1 MIHKSDFVS
10 WLLEAQTP
18 SIRYLALR
26 DLLEVP
32 AGDERLSG
40 TRQAIMNDGPIPAI
54 LARQTETGEWGG
66 DRSYY
71 TPKYTSSHWSM
82 LLLRELETDPQDARF
97 QRGAAFMLDR
107 LQEGL
112 QKALDEDQRGWS
124 CFWGNL
130 LHYAVYAG
138 KGDDPRVQMLVD
150 YAVRDLSDEHCRCRY
165 NDGHA
170 CAWGVVRTLWGLAAL
185 RPAQRTPAVQAAID
199 HALPFLLEQFS
210 LLDANYPMPDNGKIN
225 PLWFTL
231 NFPLFYQADILF
243 TLRVLAQLGAL
254 SHPGAQPA
262 LDWLEAR
269 RAKNGRWKG
278 SSPYRGRTW
287 RALGDHEE
295 TDRWASLHAALI
307 LKQAGRLA
315 VEAA

>member
-1 MIHKSDFVS
+1 MNNADLLS

-18 SIRYLALR
+18 SIRYLTLR
-26 DLLEVP
+26 DLLDLPTDDPPVR
-32 AGDERLSG
+32 AA
-40 TRQAIMNDGPIPAI
+40 RQAIMNDGPAPAI
-54 LARQTETGEWGG
+54 LARQTETGEWSG

-82 LLLRELETDPQDARF
+82 MLLRELEADSQDARF

-130 LHYAVYAG
+130 LQYAVYAG
-138 KGDDPRVQMLVD
+138 KGDDARVDALVR
-150 YAVRDLSDEHCRCRY
+150 YAVRDLTDEHCRCRY
-165 NDGHA
+165 NDGYA

-185 RPAQRTPAVQAAID
+185 SPAQRTPEVQAAVD
-199 HALPFLLEQFS
+199 HALPFLLERFS
-210 LLDANYPMPDNGKIN
+210 LLDANYPVPDDGKIN
-225 PLWFTL
+225 PLWFRL

-243 TLRVLAQLGAL
+243 TLRVLALLGAL
-254 SHPGAQPA
+254 AHRGVQPA

-269 RAKNGRWKG
+269 RTKDGRWRG
-278 SSPYRGRTW
+278 ASPYRGHTW

-315 VEAA
+315 VDAV